1 MDKVLFLN
9 MMKELGCKNKKELA
23 KILNMPYNSVNN
35 WGNVQKFPPYVEPFL
50 NALVKAKKYDEAL
63 SGRNLGLVRD
73 EVGCDEPL
81 KVKQELEK
89 LRLENAKL
97 REELEKFERYKEAL
111 RAIL

>member
-1 MDKVLFLN
+1 MDKEQFLT

-63 SGRNLGLVRD
+63 KKSFN
-73 EVGCDEPL
+73 ES
-81 KVKQELEK
+81 EK
-89 LRLENAKL
+89 PQKCPSNVEALSLENARL
-97 REELEKFERYKEAL
+97 REECEKYEALKRALKEAL
-111 RAIL
+111 K